1 MSDFGY
7 SNLKDPFSRF
17 LSCISEIGIERK
29 NAQVI
34 WVLKALFFLI
44 KHICGY
50 NKIGSK
56 GKFQGEGMILSLK
69 FCPLVWVGN

>member
-34 WVLKALFFLI
+34 WVLKALF
-44 KHICGY
+44 CGY

-56 GKFQGEGMILSLK
+56 GKFQGEDMILSLK

>member
-34 WVLKALFFLI
+34 WVLKALFF
-44 KHICGY
+44 
-50 NKIGSK
+50 
-56 GKFQGEGMILSLK
+56 
-69 FCPLVWVGN
+69 